1 MLETHLTTF
10 VVLLMIACAVA
21 IAVKAVPVPYEVA
34 LALIGLLAGSLAGPV
49 PFQLTPSVILAVFL
63 PGLLFEGAFR
73 LDWRLLR
80 RNLVAVVVLATL
92 GVLLMSLL
100 VGGLVHLLL
109 GLSVPLAF
117 LIGTMLAPTDPV
129 AVLAVFRRLG
139 LPERLTN
146 LVEAESLANDGTGLV
161 LFSLAL
167 AVLTAGGGS
176 GWELTGSF
184 LRLVLG
190 GLALGAVIGFA
201 ASLLISRVDDFT
213 LEMTVTAIAA
223 YGGYLLAEY
232 VHLSGLLAVV
242 AAALIMGNHGR
253 RGAMSDETRRAV
265 DLSWE
270 YVAFLLN
277 SLLFLLIGLAVP
289 LPQLLAAAGLV
300 LATAAIA
307 LLARAVTVYAL
318 LALLRPLRRSVPSRW
333 QHLLVWG
340 GLRGAIAVALVLS
353 LQGRGGSYTLVQTLV
368 YGAALFSIVIQGLS
382 ISPLARRLL
391 APSPSA

>member
-1 MLETHLTTF
+1 MLQANLTTF
-10 VVLLMIACAVA
+10 VVLLVVASAVA
-21 IAVKAVPVPYEVA
+21 ILVKAVPVPYEVA
-34 LALIGLLAGSLAGPV
+34 LAVVGLVAGSLAAPI
-49 PFQLTPSVILAVFL
+49 PFQLTPTVILAAFL
-63 PGLLFEGAFR
+63 PGLLFEAAYR

-80 RNLVAVVVLATL
+80 RNLVAVIALATV
-92 GVLLMSLL
+92 GVLLTSLL

-109 GLSVPLAF
+109 GLGLPIAF

-167 AVLTAGGGS
+167 AFMTTAGS
-176 GWELTGSF
+176 GLDLAESF

-190 GLALGAVIGFA
+190 GLGLGALIGFA

-213 LEMTVTAIAA
+213 VEMTVTAIAA
-223 YGGYLLAEY
+223 YGGYLLADS
-232 VHLSGLLAVV
+232 LQFSGILAVV
-242 AAALIMGNHGR
+242 AAAVIMGNYGR
-253 RGAMSDETRRAV
+253 RHGMSDETRQAV

-277 SLLFLLIGLAVP
+277 SLLFLLIGLAVA

-300 LATAAIA
+300 LAVAAIA
-307 LLARAVTVYAL
+307 LFARAAAVYAVL
-318 LALLRPLRRSVPSRW
+318 SLLRPLGQSVPLRW

-353 LQGRGGSYTLVQTLV
+353 LQGRGGRYALVETLV
-368 YGAALFSIVIQGLS
+368 YGAALLSLLIQGLS
-382 ISPLARRLL
+382 IGPLARRLL
-391 APSPSA
+391 SQPEALA

>member
-1 MLETHLTTF
+1 MLQASLTLF
-10 VVLLMIACAVA
+10 VVLLLVASVVA
-21 IAVKAVPVPYEVA
+21 ILVKAVPVPYEVA
-34 LALIGLLAGSLAGPV
+34 LAVVGLAAGSLAATI
-49 PFQLTPSVILAVFL
+49 PFQLTPTVILAAFL
-63 PGLLFEGAFR
+63 PGLLFEAAYR

-80 RNLVAVVVLATL
+80 RNLVAVIALATV
-92 GVLLMSLL
+92 GVLLTSLL

-109 GLSVPLAF
+109 GLALPIAF

-167 AVLTAGGGS
+167 AFTTTAGS
-176 GWELTGSF
+176 GLDLAGSF

-190 GLALGAVIGFA
+190 GLGLGALIGLA

-213 LEMTVTAIAA
+213 VEMTVTAIAA
-223 YGGYLLAEY
+223 YGGYLLADS
-232 VHLSGLLAVV
+232 LRFSGILAVV
-242 AAALIMGNHGR
+242 AAAVIMGTYGR
-253 RGAMSDETRRAV
+253 RHGMTDDTRRAV

-300 LATAAIA
+300 LAVAAIA
-307 LLARAVTVYAL
+307 LCARAAAVYAVL
-318 LALLRPLRRSVPSRW
+318 NLLRPLGQSVPLRW

-353 LQGRGGSYTLVQTLV
+353 LQGRGGAYALVATLV
-368 YGAALFSIVIQGLS
+368 YGAVLLSLLVQGLS
-382 ISPLARRLL
+382 IGPFARRLL
-391 APSPSA
+391 SRPEALA